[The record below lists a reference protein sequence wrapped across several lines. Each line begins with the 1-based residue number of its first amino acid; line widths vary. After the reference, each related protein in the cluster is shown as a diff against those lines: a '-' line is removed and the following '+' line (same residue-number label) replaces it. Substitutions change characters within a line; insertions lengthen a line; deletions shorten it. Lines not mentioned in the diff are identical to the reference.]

1 MAMLLWVVLGV
12 VCFVGSLGAFVLA
25 LLKPRTGPMSE
36 RQQAALAAV
45 RKTFN
50 FAHRG
55 LFDNVTVPENS
66 LAAFKKAVDHGY
78 GFEFDVQLT
87 ADNKLAISHDDTIC
101 ARLYEPSPKH
111 SVDSLFFSFLLF
123 CRVFPF
129 SLFTR
134 RCCGFLNSHWEA
146 YQRGD
151 IRGHC

>member
-1 MAMLLWVVLGV
+1 MAVLLWVVLGV

-36 RQQAALAAV
+36 KQQAALAAM

-111 SVDSLFFSFLLF
+111 SVDSLWFFHHRHHHFVCVVFSHVVVVACCYLF
-123 CRVFPF
+123 FMKQ
-129 SLFTR
+129 SLGSVSVR
-134 RCCGFLNSHWEA
+134 
-146 YQRGD
+146 
-151 IRGHC
+151 

>member
-1 MAMLLWVVLGV
+1 MAVLLWVVFGV

-36 RQQAALAAV
+36 RQQAALKAV

-111 SVDSLFFSFLLF
+111 SSDSLFFLSCFVCVVVDAFEITKQSLGS
-123 CRVFPF
+123 VFA
-129 SLFTR
+129 R
-134 RCCGFLNSHWEA
+134 
-146 YQRGD
+146 
-151 IRGHC
+151 

>member
-1 MAMLLWVVLGV
+1 MAVLLWVVLGV

-36 RQQAALAAV
+36 RQQAALKAV

-111 SVDSLFFSFLLF
+111 SSDSLFFLSCFVCVVVVCVVVDAFEITKQSLGS
-123 CRVFPF
+123 VFA
-129 SLFTR
+129 R
-134 RCCGFLNSHWEA
+134 
-146 YQRGD
+146 
-151 IRGHC
+151 

>member
-1 MAMLLWVVLGV
+1 MAVLLWVVLGV

-36 RQQAALAAV
+36 KQQAALAAV

-101 ARLYEPSPKH
+101 ARLYEPSPNH
-111 SVDSLFFSFLLF
+111 SVDSLWFFFLSSSLF
-123 CRVFPF
+123 CVCCF
-129 SLFTR
+129 SHVVVA
-134 RCCGFLNSHWEA
+134 CCYLSFFKQSLGSVSV
-146 YQRGD
+146 R
-151 IRGHC
+151 